1 MMKSFIIN
9 VYDVIAER
17 EREREKCVSQHMFLF
32 ISEMYYLSISEMHF
46 LFISEIDFCTILE
59 MYFTA
64 ICKFY
69 EKKIEDQ
76 SERGGK
82 RSRDSFEEE
91 NMENM

>member
-1 MMKSFIIN
+1 MYFTAIWKFYEKKSE
-9 VYDVIAER
+9 DQS
-17 EREREKCVSQHMFLF
+17 VSQHMFLF
-32 ISEMYYLSISEMHF
+32 ISEMYYLSISEMLF